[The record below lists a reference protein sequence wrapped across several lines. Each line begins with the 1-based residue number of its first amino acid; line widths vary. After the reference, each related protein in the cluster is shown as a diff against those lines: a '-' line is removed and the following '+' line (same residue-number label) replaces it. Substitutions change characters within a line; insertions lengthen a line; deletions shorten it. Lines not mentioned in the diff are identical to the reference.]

1 MALAKKTDPFLFLV
15 VTMWVFAASLFVL
28 NAVGF
33 VPYYVTGDAPTVS
46 DTTKREYITNQTL
59 PKQTPDSASPGR
71 QQSTDGTSVST
82 PVTANDPFL
91 TPINSNL
98 PSATMV
104 EPEIP
109 FLPER
114 ILIPGLNKE
123 LPVVNPVSADVAV
136 LDRELLDAVV
146 RYPDSG
152 LLNADGN
159 MFIFGHSSHLRTVHN
174 PLFKAFNGIET
185 LPKGSLIQV
194 IGGGRVFVYQVT
206 QQQKVSADSAL
217 VDLTPIPGRRYLT
230 LSTCNSFGEKS
241 DRFVTTAEFS
251 VSYTVK

>member
-1 MALAKKTDPFLFLV
+1 MVHAKKIDPFLFLV

-46 DTTKREYITNQTL
+46 DTTKREYQTL
-59 PKQTPDSASPGR
+59 PKTTSDSASLGR
-71 QQSTDGTSVST
+71 QQSTDGIPVQT
-82 PVTANDPFL
+82 PTNVNDPFL

-109 FLPER
+109 FLPEK

-174 PLFKAFNGIET
+174 PMFKAFNGIET

-206 QQQKVSADSAL
+206 KQEKVSADSAL

-251 VSYTVK
+251 VSYPVK